1 MKKETNHEAKE
12 SDGKQIGATILTVEN
27 MGQKVLEY
35 EAIQT
40 RKLDPWSK
48 EGVIKQFK
56 RSLLEEPGPSL
67 PPHLFPYKAQGT
79 CFLCWIMGMLS
90 LKCFKFSTLQDT
102 IRFQF

>member
-12 SDGKQIGATILTVEN
+12 YDGKQLGATILTVKN
-27 MGQKVLEY
+27 MGLKVLEY

-56 RSLLEEPGPSL
+56 RSSLEDPGPSL
-67 PPHLFPYKAQGT
+67 PPHLLPYKPQGT
-79 CFLCWIMGMLS
+79 CLLCWIMDMLS
-90 LKCFKFSTLQDT
+90 LKCFILSTLQDT
-102 IRFQF
+102 IKFQF